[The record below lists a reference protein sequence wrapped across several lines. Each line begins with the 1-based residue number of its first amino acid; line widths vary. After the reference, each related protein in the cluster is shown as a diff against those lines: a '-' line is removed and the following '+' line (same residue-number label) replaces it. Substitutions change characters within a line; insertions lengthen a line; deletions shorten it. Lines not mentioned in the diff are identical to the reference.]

1 VTTTVR
7 YPVSRQVGAMTLIL
21 KSDLEIELT
30 RVFNA
35 PRRLVFE
42 AHSKA
47 EHIRRWWGPR
57 NMTMVVCEMDFRPGG
72 KWRYVT
78 RKATGQE
85 YGFGGE
91 YRDIVPPEWFSWTFG
106 FDGMPGQPGLEIYR
120 FEEHD
125 GKTTLISSAKFD
137 SIEQRD
143 GVIASGM
150 EKGAAE
156 MWDRLEE
163 HLPSMA

>member
-1 VTTTVR
+1 MTTTVS
-7 YPVSRQVGAMTLIL
+7 YPVSRQVGAMTVTL

-42 AHSKA
+42 AHSKP
-47 EHIRRWWGPR
+47 EHIRRWWGSQ
-57 NMTMVVCEMDFRPGG
+57 NMPMVVCEMDFRPGG
-72 KWRYVT
+72 KWRYVLA
-78 RKATGQE
+78 RDGRE

-91 YRDIVPPEWFSWTFG
+91 YREIVPPKWFSWTFG
-106 FDGMPGQPGLEIYR
+106 FDGMPGQPGLEVYR

-137 SIEQRD
+137 SIQQRD

-150 EKGAAE
+150 EKGAAQ

-163 HLPSMA
+163 YLVSMA